1 MGNSASEHKRAVD
14 AGVPADQWRRL
25 HPVSPALNAWK
36 ALAALVAFLVYQN
49 SQVIAD
55 LYSLG
60 VAESLGLATVVIIG
74 AGSFLL
80 VLVVIIL
87 FSWLAW
93 RNTTYALTPDA
104 LWFRKGIIFRS
115 QRHARLD
122 RIQAVDVVHPVLGRL
137 FGLGQLHVEVAGG
150 ADSNFTFG
158 YLRSEDLTALR
169 AEILALAAG
178 LKATPTPSSIP
189 HHTPQAAGEA
199 PTSAAHATAGHTPGI
214 NEGVQAPSPTPA
226 FAEAPERQLY
236 QISSG
241 MLIESLL
248 RSVGVII
255 AALLTLI
262 ALGVMIGLFL
272 WERTVAFAAL
282 PGLLPLVLGVGSY
295 LWNRFVGEFNFTA
308 AVSPD
313 GIRIRRGLLETR
325 SQTIPPRRVHAV
337 HVVQPLLW
345 RSRDWYRVRILQAGY
360 ATGSDNNGS
369 TSQASDVLLPV
380 GTRQQAE
387 LALWL
392 VVRDLGV
399 DDPLAFIQEALHG
412 VNSTHNR
419 YFQPNRPDTRWLDWV
434 AWKRRAVA
442 LTNTVFALRDGWFN
456 RRMTIAPVERLQ
468 SMSVHQGPLER
479 RYNLCSLHMEIV
491 PGTINAHAEHVDTAL
506 AADLMSELLTLS
518 SQRRASEPPEKWMQ
532 RVHDALDSE
541 STKSSSAYNSDEA
554 NNSGADSSNN
564 ELGVH
569 VPRAEANPQH
579 VEQIAPSD
587 SVAPTSQM
595 GTQAPR
601 EDTQ

>member
-1 MGNSASEHKRAVD
+1 MKDTSPTTSRAVD
-14 AGVPADQWRRL
+14 TGVPAEQWRRL

-60 VAESLGLATVVIIG
+60 VAESFGLLTVVIIG
-74 AGSFLL
+74 GGSFLL
-80 VLVVIIL
+80 VLVAIVL
-87 FSWLAW
+87 FSWLSW

-158 YLRSEDLTALR
+158 YSASLATRESPRSRTQAAQPVSHCSQRRGHRHRRKRPPR
-169 AEILALAAG
+169 AFRR
-178 LKATPTPSSIP
+178 ATP
-189 HHTPQAAGEA
+189 H
-199 PTSAAHATAGHTPGI
+199 
-214 NEGVQAPSPTPA
+214 PA
-226 FAEAPERQLY
+226 FAEAPERPLPGLGGHTHR
-236 QISSG
+236 I
-241 MLIESLL
+241 LL
-248 RSVGVII
+248 RSTGVLIG
-255 AALLTLI
+255 ALLTVAMVI
-262 ALGVMIGLFL
+262 VIIGLFL
-272 WERTVAFAAL
+272 WKPNVAFAAL
-282 PGLLPLVLGVGSY
+282 PGLLPLVLGLISY

-308 AVSPD
+308 AVSAD

-325 SQTIPPRRVHAV
+325 SQTIPPRRIHAV

-360 ATGSDNNGS
+360 VTGAESNGS
-369 TSQASDVLLPV
+369 TSQNSDVLLPV
-380 GTRQQAE
+380 GTRQEAE

-412 VNSTHNR
+412 VNATDNR
-419 YFQPNRPDTRWLDWV
+419 YFHPNRPDTRWLDWV
-434 AWKRRAVA
+434 TWKRRAVA
-442 LTNTVFALRDGWFN
+442 LTQTVFAIRDGWFN

-468 SMSVHQGPLER
+468 SMSIHEGPIER

-491 PGTINAHAEHVDTAL
+491 PGSVTAHAEHVDGAL
-506 AADLMSELLTLS
+506 AAELMAQLLELS

-532 RVHDALDSE
+532 RVTTALDGEKSAPASPDSE
-541 STKSSSAYNSDEA
+541 
-554 NNSGADSSNN
+554 G
-564 ELGVH
+564 H
-569 VPRAEANPQH
+569 
-579 VEQIAPSD
+579 AP
-587 SVAPTSQM
+587 
-595 GTQAPR
+595 
-601 EDTQ
+601 

>member
-1 MGNSASEHKRAVD
+1 MDTSSHERNHAVD

-60 VAESLGLATVVIIG
+60 VAESIGLVTVVIIG
-74 AGSFLL
+74 AASLL
-80 VLVVIIL
+80 VVVIVIVL

-93 RNTTYALTPDA
+93 RNTTYALTSDA

-122 RIQAVDVVHPVLGRL
+122 RIQAVDVVHPVLGRI

-178 LKATPTPSSIP
+178 LKAAPTASPASQSTLHSESDLGNDEDALPSQARNLGAPGASAPAPLLPTP
-189 HHTPQAAGEA
+189 
-199 PTSAAHATAGHTPGI
+199 
-214 NEGVQAPSPTPA
+214 V

-272 WERTVAFAAL
+272 WKRTVAFAAL

-337 HVVQPLLW
+337 HVAQPLLW

-360 ATGSDNNGS
+360 ATGSDANGS
-369 TSQASDVLLPV
+369 TTQASDVLLPV

-412 VNSTHNR
+412 VNATHNR
-419 YFQPNRPDTRWLDWV
+419 YFHPNRPDTRWLDWV

-442 LTNTVFALRDGWFN
+442 LTHTVFALRDGWFN

-491 PGTINAHAEHVDTAL
+491 PGSINAHGQHVDTAL
-506 AADLMSELLTLS
+506 AAELMSELLTLS

-532 RVHDALDSE
+532 RVQDALNFE
-541 STKSSSAYNSDEA
+541 SAESSSAYNSDGA
-554 NNSGADSSNN
+554 GNSG
-564 ELGVH
+564 EVGVH
-569 VPRAEANPQH
+569 VPRAAANTQH
-579 VEQIAPSD
+579 AEQIAPVT
-587 SVAPTSQM
+587 SVPPTLEAD
-595 GTQAPR
+595 TQARR
-601 EDTQ
+601 EETR

>member
-1 MGNSASEHKRAVD
+1 MKDTSPTTSRAVD
-14 AGVPADQWRRL
+14 TGVPAEQWRRL

-60 VAESLGLATVVIIG
+60 VAESFGLLTVVIIG
-74 AGSFLL
+74 GGSFLL
-80 VLVVIIL
+80 VLVAIVL
-87 FSWLAW
+87 FSWLSW

-178 LKATPTPSSIP
+178 LKA
-189 HHTPQAAGEA
+189 A
-199 PTSAAHATAGHTPGI
+199 PTASSATVPNDEATATDGNAHPEPSAAPHPH
-214 NEGVQAPSPTPA
+214 TPA
-226 FAEAPERQLY
+226 FAEAPERPLY
-236 QISSG
+236 QVSAG
-241 MLIESLL
+241 TLIESLL
-248 RSVGVII
+248 RSTGVLIG
-255 AALLTLI
+255 ALLTVAMVI
-262 ALGVMIGLFL
+262 VIIGLFL
-272 WERTVAFAAL
+272 WKPNVAFAAL
-282 PGLLPLVLGVGSY
+282 PGLLPLVLGLISY

-325 SQTIPPRRVHAV
+325 SQTIPPRRIHAV

-360 ATGSDNNGS
+360 VTGAESNGS
-369 TSQASDVLLPV
+369 TSQNSDVLLPV
-380 GTRQQAE
+380 GTRQEAE

-412 VNSTHNR
+412 VNATDNR
-419 YFQPNRPDTRWLDWV
+419 YFHPNRPDTRWLDWV
-434 AWKRRAVA
+434 TWKRRAVA
-442 LTNTVFALRDGWFN
+442 LTQTVFAIRDGWFN

-468 SMSVHQGPLER
+468 SMSIHEGPIER

-491 PGTINAHAEHVDTAL
+491 PGSVTAHAEHVDGAL
-506 AADLMSELLTLS
+506 AAELMAQLLELS

-532 RVHDALDSE
+532 RVTTALDGEKSAPASPDSE
-541 STKSSSAYNSDEA
+541 
-554 NNSGADSSNN
+554 G
-564 ELGVH
+564 H
-569 VPRAEANPQH
+569 
-579 VEQIAPSD
+579 AP
-587 SVAPTSQM
+587 
-595 GTQAPR
+595 
-601 EDTQ
+601 

>member
-122 RIQAVDVVHPVLGRL
+122 RIQAVDVVHPVLGRI
-137 FGLGQLHVEVAGG
+137 FGLGGG
-150 ADSNFTFG
+150 
-158 YLRSEDLTALR
+158 
-169 AEILALAAG
+169 
-178 LKATPTPSSIP
+178 
-189 HHTPQAAGEA
+189 A
-199 PTSAAHATAGHTPGI
+199 PTSAAHATAGHAPGI

-491 PGTINAHAEHVDTAL
+491 PGTVNAHAEHVDTAL

-554 NNSGADSSNN
+554 SSSGADSSNN
-564 ELGVH
+564 EAGVH

-587 SVAPTSQM
+587 SVAPTSHM

-601 EDTQ
+601 EDAQ